1 MKSTSRDAGTIAALM
16 LRLKDY
22 RIPRAK
28 RMLERVN
35 RGELLPDSDL
45 EFLHRVF
52 NESKDIK
59 PLVERNPQ
67 YVPLVSKM
75 IQLYSEIVAKSL
87 ENEQS
92 HRKP

>member
-1 MKSTSRDAGTIAALM
+1 MKATSRDAGTIAALM
-16 LRLKDY
+16 IRLKDY

-45 EFLHRVF
+45 EFLRRVF
-52 NESKDIK
+52 NDSQNMK

-67 YVPLVSKM
+67 YLPLVSKM
-75 IQLYSEIVAKSL
+75 IELYSEIIAKSL
-87 ENEQS
+87 ENEQN
-92 HRKP
+92 HRKS